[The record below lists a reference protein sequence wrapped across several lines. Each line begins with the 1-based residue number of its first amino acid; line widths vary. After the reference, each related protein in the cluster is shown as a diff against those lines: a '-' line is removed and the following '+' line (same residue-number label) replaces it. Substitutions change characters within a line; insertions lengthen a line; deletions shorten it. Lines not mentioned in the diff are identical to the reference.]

1 MSYRFYAVRMADLIV
16 VLDKGRIAASED
28 DASLVRAGLTPSST
42 RCGRGA
48 YR

>member
-1 MSYRFYAVRMADLIV
+1 VSYRFYAIRMADPIV